1 MSNKRINPEIESRKP
16 LEFPTTMENPPSPE
30 NRRSQKSKKPFYKR
44 WWFGFLVVM
53 AIGTIGAGI
62 EDSRN
67 PLGDTLPPPTEIHQ
81 EENIK
86 PQKPT
91 ESLAPDIP
99 EKEEPTTPE
108 VPKEY
113 GAALKKAQSYGRI
126 FHMSKKGI
134 YEQLTGNVEG
144 FTPEAAQ
151 YAVDNLDMDYME
163 NAYQKAKDYFEKM
176 NMSKEGIYNQL
187 TSSAEGF
194 TPEEAQYA
202 VDKLFQS

>member
-1 MSNKRINPEIESRKP
+1 MNNKRINPEIESRKP

-30 NRRSQKSKKPFYKR
+30 NRRSQKPKKPFYKR
-44 WWFGFLVVM
+44 WWFGLLVVM

-67 PLGDTLPPPTEIHQ
+67 PSGDTLPPSTEIPQ
-81 EENIK
+81 EESIESQE
-86 PQKPT
+86 PP
-91 ESLAPDIP
+91 ESLTSGIHE
-99 EKEEPTTPE
+99 EKQPTTPE

-113 GAALKKAQSYGRI
+113 EAALKRARSYGRI
-126 FHMSKKGI
+126 FHMSRNGI
-134 YEQLTGNVEG
+134 YEQLTSDVEG

-151 YAVDNLDMDYME
+151 YAIDNLDMDYRE
-163 NAYQKAKDYFEKM
+163 NAYQKAQNYFEKM

-194 TPEEAQYA
+194 TMEEAQYA

>member
-1 MSNKRINPEIESRKP
+1 
-16 LEFPTTMENPPSPE
+16 
-30 NRRSQKSKKPFYKR
+30 
-44 WWFGFLVVM
+44 M
-53 AIGTIGAGI
+53 AIGTLGVGI
-62 EDSRN
+62 ENSRN
-67 PLGDTLPPPTEIHQ
+67 PSEDTLPPSTEIHQ
-81 EENIK
+81 EGSIE
-86 PQKPT
+86 PQEST
-91 ESLAPDIP
+91 ESLTPDILGG
-99 EKEEPTTPE
+99 EEPTTPE

-126 FHMSKKGI
+126 FYMSKNGI
-134 YEQLTGNVEG
+134 YERLTSDVEG

-163 NAYQKAKDYFEKM
+163 NAYQKAKDYFEKL

-187 TSSAEGF
+187 TSLAGGF